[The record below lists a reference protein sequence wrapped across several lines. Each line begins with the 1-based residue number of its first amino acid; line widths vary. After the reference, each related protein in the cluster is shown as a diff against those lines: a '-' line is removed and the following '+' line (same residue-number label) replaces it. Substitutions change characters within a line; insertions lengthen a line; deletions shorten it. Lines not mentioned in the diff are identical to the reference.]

1 MKKKYEFVKDDA
13 QSRNGRIIR
22 RIVAI
27 RDFDDVKEGDLGGYI
42 ESESNLSQED
52 TCWVYDNAGAY
63 GGAEVCGRAKVYD
76 NAEVCGNAVIRGGI

>member
-1 MKKKYEFVKDDA
+1 MEKKYEFTKDGA
-13 QSRNGRIIR
+13 RSWKGRTIR

-52 TCWVYDNAGAY
+52 TCWIYDNAKVY
-63 GGAEVCGRAKVYD
+63 GNAKVHR
-76 NAEVCGNAVIRGGI
+76 EAVIRSGT